1 MACDNIWS
9 VVSNLCEPMFDIKKA
24 STLCD
29 RLEKFERIKG
39 EDNEKI
45 NYNGIEKIHFIKTRI
60 YCFFSSSYSSSYFK
74 S

>member
-1 MACDNIWS
+1 
-9 VVSNLCEPMFDIKKA
+9 MFDIKKA

-60 YCFFSSSYSSSYFK
+60 YCFFLRHIHLRISNLNRKCDNTFAIYAKYW
-74 S
+74 